1 MSEVFCFFINIKIS
15 DYGVRETTVKVG
27 RKYITIKEKI
37 PDIIVPDLDNFN
49 VSICFVLLTLKIMLL
64 YKDFFLNFKL

>member
-1 MSEVFCFFINIKIS
+1 MFVSQS

-27 RKYITIKEKI
+27 RKLVTVKEKI

-49 VSICFVLLTLKIMLL
+49 VNILN
-64 YKDFFLNFKL
+64 YKNLVYKKYNILFFIFS